1 MRQMTVSSV
10 ATGPLHST
18 HTLTQLE
25 YMHSFTVY
33 YPKLKKVVVLVFGL
47 VVVVLATVI
56 GAGLLGEVA
65 HRGRMFIGS
74 QVTQSSRS
82 TTDW

>member
-1 MRQMTVSSV
+1 MSNV

-18 HTLTQLE
+18 HTQLA
-25 YMHSFTVY
+25 YIHSFTVY
-33 YPKLKKVVVLVFGL
+33 YPKLKKVVVLV

-74 QVTQSSRS
+74 QVMQSSRS